1 MEGSVDSILL
11 AAVALMFAGLEWTF
25 DTDRVGGLPSGWQ
38 ARGGDPVG
46 IYRIEV
52 DADGNRYLAA
62 RSRGS
67 DVQLGIAFT
76 AKPTEFPIMSWR
88 WRVWELPG
96 KADER
101 ALKTMDSAAAVY
113 AAFGSRLFPRVLKY
127 VWSTSAPAGASF
139 RHPSSDRMVIIVV
152 ASGENELGR
161 WHAVSRNIVDD
172 YRSVF
177 GTNPGNLITLGIKT
191 DSDSTGTLSRA
202 DYDDLRLDR
211 RE

>member
-88 WRVWELPG
+88 WRVWQLPG

-127 VWSTSAPAGASF
+127 VWSTSVPAGASF

-177 GTNPGNLITLGIKT
+177 GTNPENLITLGIKT

>member
-1 MEGSVDSILL
+1 MDSILL

-25 DTDRVGGLPSGWQ
+25 DTDRVGGLPSGWH

-88 WRVWELPG
+88 WRVWQLPG

-127 VWSTSAPAGASF
+127 VWSTSVPAGASF

-177 GTNPGNLITLGIKT
+177 GTNPENLITLGIKT

-211 RE
+211 PE

>member
-1 MEGSVDSILL
+1 MDRIVL
-11 AAVALMFAGLEWTF
+11 AAVGLMLAGFEWTF
-25 DTDRVGGLPSGWQ
+25 DADRVGGLPSGWQ
-38 ARGGDPVG
+38 ARGGSPAG

-52 DADGNRYLAA
+52 DSDGNRYLAA

-76 AKPTEFPIMSWR
+76 AKPTEFPIISWR

-101 ALKTMDSAAAVY
+101 SLKTMDSAAAVY

-127 VWSTSAPAGASF
+127 VWSTSAPAGTSF

-152 ASGENELGR
+152 ASGESELGR
-161 WHAVSRNIVDD
+161 WHAVSRNVVDD
-172 YRSVF
+172 YRSAF
-177 GTNPGNLITLGIKT
+177 GTDPGNLITLGIKT
-191 DSDSTGTLSRA
+191 DSDSTGTSSRA
-202 DYDDLRLDR
+202 DYDDLRLER
-211 RE
+211 HE

>member
-1 MEGSVDSILL
+1 MDSILL

>member
-88 WRVWELPG
+88 WRVW
-96 KADER
+96 
-101 ALKTMDSAAAVY
+101 
-113 AAFGSRLFPRVLKY
+113 
-127 VWSTSAPAGASF
+127 
-139 RHPSSDRMVIIVV
+139 
-152 ASGENELGR
+152 
-161 WHAVSRNIVDD
+161 
-172 YRSVF
+172 
-177 GTNPGNLITLGIKT
+177 
-191 DSDSTGTLSRA
+191 
-202 DYDDLRLDR
+202 
-211 RE
+211 

>member
-1 MEGSVDSILL
+1 MDRIVL
-11 AAVALMFAGLEWTF
+11 AAVGLMFAGFEWTF

-38 ARGGDPVG
+38 SRGGSPGG

-52 DADGNRYLAA
+52 DHDGNRYLAA

-67 DVQLGIAFT
+67 DVQLGIGVT
-76 AKPTEFPIMSWR
+76 AKPTEFPILSWR

-101 ALKTMDSAAAVY
+101 ALQTMDSAAAVY
-113 AAFGSRLFPRVLKY
+113 VAFGSRLFPRVLKY
-127 VWSTSAPAGASF
+127 VWSTSATAGASF
-139 RHPSSDRMVIIVV
+139 RHPSSDRMVIIVA

-177 GTNPGNLITLGIKT
+177 ETNPGNLITVGVKT
-191 DSDSTGTLSRA
+191 DSDSTGTSSRA

-211 RE
+211 RK

>member
-152 ASGENELGR
+152 ASGENVGR

>member
-1 MEGSVDSILL
+1 MAKILL
-11 AAVALMFAGLEWTF
+11 TAVTLLFVAREWTF
-25 DTDRVGGLPSGWQ
+25 DTDPIGGLPSGWQ
-38 ARGGDPVG
+38 GRGGSPAG

-52 DADGNRYLAA
+52 DSDGNRYLAA

-139 RHPSSDRMVIIVV
+139 RHPSSDRVVIIVV
-152 ASGENELGR
+152 ASGENDLGR
-161 WHAVSRNIVDD
+161 WHAVSRNILDD

-191 DSDSTGTLSRA
+191 DSDSTGTSSRA
-202 DYDDLRLDR
+202 DYDDLRLER